1 MQTRAWKFVAVSVV
15 LGGIA
20 ACSDSTSSSSGGLTA
35 DLRIAQTV
43 RSAASV
49 RVRVGTTWSAQI
61 LPGILSTVMKVP
73 IGPQS
78 VVFEPTGGTVTG
90 STQQLT
96 FEAGRQ
102 YLIVT
107 QDSQG
112 VVVPS
117 LLADTGAAP
126 VPGKSKLRVVHSAA
140 LAPPI
145 DIWRSQPDYDTLIRV
160 MFPFGYREESPYLQS
175 DPGNW
180 TVAVS
185 HANVVD
191 TLYRTAPIMVGAGKL
206 VTVIV
211 LDSSAAGGF
220 TTMVIA
226 DN

>member
-1 MQTRAWKFVAVSVV
+1 MQSRAWKS
-15 LGGIA
+15 LGAFLVTGMA
-20 ACSDSTSSSSGGLTA
+20 LGCGDATTGSSGGPTA

-43 RSAASV
+43 WSTNAV
-49 RVRVGTTWSAQI
+49 RVRVGATWSAQV
-61 LPGILSTVMKVP
+61 LPGILSTVLKVP
-73 IGPQS
+73 AGTQS
-78 VVFEPTGGTVTG
+78 VMFEPIGGSATG
-90 STQQLT
+90 STQQMT

-102 YLIVT
+102 YLLVT
-107 QDSQG
+107 QDSLG

-117 LLADTGAAP
+117 VIADTGAAP
-126 VPGKSKLRVVHSAA
+126 VPGKSKLRVIHSAA
-140 LAPPI
+140 LAPAI

-160 MFPFGYREESPYLQS
+160 MFPFGYRESSPYLQS
-175 DPGNW
+175 DPGDW

-191 TLYRTAPIMVGAGKL
+191 TLYRTTPINVGAGKL

-211 LDSSAAGGF
+211 LDSSSAGGF